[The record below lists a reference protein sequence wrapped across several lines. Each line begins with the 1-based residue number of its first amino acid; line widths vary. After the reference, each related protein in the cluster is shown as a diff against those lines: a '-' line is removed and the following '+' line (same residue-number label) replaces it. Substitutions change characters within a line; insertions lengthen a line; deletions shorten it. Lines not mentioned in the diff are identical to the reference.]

1 MTRKYKGKFIFIA
14 FRVQERLPMKKFVK
28 KLVQIIALVLVFPL
42 YALMFLCELLVKTDE
57 PFQGFSQFLSLFPGV
72 PGNYFRQQFY
82 RLALVSCSNDC
93 CIEFGTC
100 FSQRGTEL
108 GRRVYIGANCSI
120 GLCRID
126 DDVMLGSN
134 VDIISGKKQHLFE
147 SLDIPM
153 REQGGELDK
162 IVIGEDCWLGN
173 SSVIMANIGKKS
185 IVAAGSVVV
194 KEVPPFNIVGGNPAR
209 ILRSR
214 LDDASVDRVATRG
227 HIK

>member
-1 MTRKYKGKFIFIA
+1 
-14 FRVQERLPMKKFVK
+14 
-28 KLVQIIALVLVFPL
+28 
-42 YALMFLCELLVKTDE
+42 
-57 PFQGFSQFLSLFPGV
+57 
-72 PGNYFRQQFY
+72 
-82 RLALVSCSNDC
+82 
-93 CIEFGTC
+93 
-100 FSQRGTEL
+100 
-108 GRRVYIGANCSI
+108 
-120 GLCRID
+120 
-126 DDVMLGSN
+126 MLGSN